1 MRGTYRAMT
10 TVLITGGL
18 TGIGRATAA
27 AFADQGADVVVAG
40 RHDAD
45 LPAGAVFMQADVR
58 REDDVRQLVEDTV
71 TRFGALDIAVNNAG
85 TEGSPGSIVEQ
96 SADTYAQIFDT
107 NVLGT
112 LLSMKH
118 ELRVMLGQQRGSIVN
133 VSSVLGHQGAAGTS
147 VYVASKHAVD
157 GLTRSGALEAA
168 GSGVR
173 VNAVAPG
180 PIETPM
186 LQRYESS
193 GPRTDL
199 KEGVPLG
206 RIGTPEE
213 IAKAVLFLGSDAA
226 SFMTGE
232 IMYVDGGASA
242 G

>member
-1 MRGTYRAMT
+1 MT

-18 TGIGRATAA
+18 TGIGRATAS
-27 AFADQGADVVVAG
+27 AFAGQGADVVVAG
-40 RHDAD
+40 RHEAD
-45 LPAGAVFMQADVR
+45 LPAGAVFMHADVR
-58 REDDVRQLVEDTV
+58 QEDDVRQLVDDTV
-71 TRFGALDIAVNNAG
+71 TRFGSLDIAVNNAG
-85 TEGSPGSIVEQ
+85 TEGIPGGIVEQ

-118 ELRVMLGQQRGSIVN
+118 ELRVMLGQLHGSIVN

-180 PIETPM
+180 PVGTPM
-186 LQRYESS
+186 LQRYEAS

-199 KEGVPLG
+199 KETVPLG
-206 RIGTPEE
+206 RVGTPEE

>member
-1 MRGTYRAMT
+1 MT

-27 AFADQGADVVVAG
+27 AFAGQGADVVVAG
-40 RHDAD
+40 RHDAE
-45 LPAGAVFMQADVR
+45 LPAGAVFMHADVR
-58 REDDVRQLVEDTV
+58 QEDDIRQLVDDTV
-71 TRFGALDIAVNNAG
+71 TRFGSLDVAVNNAG
-85 TEGSPGSIVEQ
+85 TEGAPGAVTEQ
-96 SADTYAQIFDT
+96 SADSYAQIFDT

-118 ELRVMLGQQRGSIVN
+118 EMRVMFEQGHGSIVN

-147 VYVASKHAVD
+147 IYVASKHAVD
-157 GLTRSGALEAA
+157 GLTRSAALEAA
-168 GSGVR
+168 GHGVR
-173 VNAVAPG
+173 VNAIAPG

-186 LQRYESS
+186 LQRYESTR
-193 GPRTDL
+193 PETDL
-199 KEGVPLG
+199 RASVPLG
-206 RIGTPEE
+206 RAGTPEE

-232 IMYVDGGASA
+232 VMFVDGGASA

>member
-1 MRGTYRAMT
+1 MT

-27 AFADQGADVVVAG
+27 AFAGQGADVVVAG
-40 RHDAD
+40 RHDAE
-45 LPAGAVFMQADVR
+45 LPPGAVFMHADVR
-58 REDDVRQLVEDTV
+58 HEDDIRQLVDDTV
-71 TRFGALDIAVNNAG
+71 TRFGSLDVAVNNAG
-85 TEGSPGSIVEQ
+85 TEGTPGAVVQQ
-96 SADTYAQIFDT
+96 SADSYAQIFDT

-118 ELRVMLGQQRGSIVN
+118 ELRIMLEQGHGSIIN

-157 GLTRSGALEAA
+157 GLTRSAALEAA

-180 PIETPM
+180 PVQTPM
-186 LQRYESS
+186 LQRYEAS
-193 GPRTDL
+193 GPQTDL
-199 KEGVPLG
+199 TAGVPLG
-206 RIGTPEE
+206 RAGTPEE
-213 IAKAVLFLGSDAA
+213 IAKAVLFLGSDGA

-232 IMYVDGGASA
+232 VMFVDGGASA

>member
-1 MRGTYRAMT
+1 MT

-27 AFADQGADVVVAG
+27 AFASQGADVVVAG
-40 RHDAD
+40 RHDAEVPD
-45 LPAGAVFMQADVR
+45 GAVFMQADVR
-58 REDDVRQLVEDTV
+58 LEDDVRQLVDDTV
-71 TRFGALDIAVNNAG
+71 TRFGSLDVAVNNAG
-85 TEGSPGSIVEQ
+85 TEGTPGTVLEQ
-96 SADTYAQIFDT
+96 TADTYATTFDT

-118 ELRVMLGQQRGSIVN
+118 ELRVMAGQGHGSIVN
-133 VSSVLGHQGAAGTS
+133 VSSVLGHQGAPGSA

-157 GLTRSGALEAA
+157 GLTRSAALEAA

-180 PIETPM
+180 PVQTPM
-186 LQRYESS
+186 LQRYEASN
-193 GPRTDL
+193 GAADL
-199 KEGVPLG
+199 TAGVPLG
-206 RIGTPEE
+206 RAATPDE

-232 IMYVDGGASA
+232 VMFVDGGASA
-242 G
+242 R

>member
-1 MRGTYRAMT
+1 MT

-18 TGIGRATAA
+18 TGIGRATAS
-27 AFADQGADVVVAG
+27 AFAEQGADVVVAG

-45 LPAGAVFMQADVR
+45 LPAGAVFMHADVR
-58 REDDVRQLVEDTV
+58 DEDEVRQLVDDTV
-71 TRFGALDIAVNNAG
+71 TRFGSLDIAVNNAG

-118 ELRVMLGQQRGSIVN
+118 ELRVMLEQHHGSIVN
-133 VSSVLGHQGAAGTS
+133 VSSVLGHHGAAGTS

-186 LQRYESS
+186 LRRYEST

-199 KEGVPLG
+199 KTGVPLG
-206 RIGTPEE
+206 RVGTPEE

>member
-1 MRGTYRAMT
+1 MT

-18 TGIGRATAA
+18 TGIGRATAS

-45 LPAGAVFMQADVR
+45 LPSGAVYMHADVR
-58 REDDVRQLVEDTV
+58 HEDDIRQLVDDTV
-71 TRFGALDIAVNNAG
+71 TRFGSLDVAVNNAG
-85 TEGSPGSIVEQ
+85 TEGSPGMVLEQ
-96 SADTYAQIFDT
+96 TAESYAETFDT

-118 ELRVMLGQQRGSIVN
+118 ELRVMAQQGHGSIIN
-133 VSSVLGHQGAAGTS
+133 VSSVFGHVGAPGTS

-157 GLTRSGALEAA
+157 GLTRSAALEAA
-168 GSGVR
+168 SSGVR

-180 PIETPM
+180 PVETPM
-186 LQRYESS
+186 LQRYEAAT
-193 GPRTDL
+193 GTHEDL
-199 KEGVPLG
+199 IGSVPLG
-206 RIGTPEE
+206 RAGTPEE
-213 IAKAVLFLGSDAA
+213 IAKAVLFLGSDAS

-232 IMYVDGGASA
+232 VMYVDGGASA